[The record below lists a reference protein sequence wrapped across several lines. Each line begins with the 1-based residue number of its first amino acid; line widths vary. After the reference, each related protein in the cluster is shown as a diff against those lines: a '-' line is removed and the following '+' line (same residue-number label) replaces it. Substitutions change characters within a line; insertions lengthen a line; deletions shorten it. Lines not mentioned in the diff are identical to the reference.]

1 MRVVWNAMALI
12 KAGMGRFSVKGFNI
26 GQAAR
31 EGMVFSESKVF
42 FVRKMK
48 ISRSHPSSLC

>member
-12 KAGMGRFSVKGFNI
+12 KAGMGRFSGKGFNI

-31 EGMVFSESKVF
+31 
-42 FVRKMK
+42 
-48 ISRSHPSSLC
+48 

>member
-12 KAGMGRFSVKGFNI
+12 KAGMGRFSGKGFNI
-26 GQAAR
+26 GQAAK